1 MTLREIRERARDLRI
16 KNYKKFK
23 KDGLIRQIQQVEGN
37 SPCFKGIENCG
48 ELNCAWREDC
58 QA

>member
-1 MTLREIRERARDLRI
+1 MTLREIRERARDLGI
-16 KNYKKFK
+16 KNYKKIK

-48 ELNCAWREDC
+48 ELS
-58 QA
+58 